1 MSDEH
6 QQPALGHLR
15 AADSD
20 RQAVV
25 EKLRLA
31 MNEGRL
37 SLHEWDERIAL
48 AYRATTYA
56 ELERLTADL
65 PRQPVAPAPTL
76 SGGARS
82 GGARSGGELSSG
94 VPFGEAGVTGLDRI
108 PTALKVLWTIWLTAV
123 LINLVV
129 WLLVSLSD
137 KSLIYFWPIWV
148 AGPAGAALAG
158 VTIGV
163 DASRGSR
170 HRAADRRRAKR
181 AARKG
186 R

>member
-6 QQPALGHLR
+6 RQPALGELR
-15 AADSD
+15 AADRD
-20 RQAVV
+20 REAVV

-56 ELERLTADL
+56 ELERLLADL
-65 PRQPVAPAPTL
+65 PREPVAP
-76 SGGARS
+76 
-82 GGARSGGELSSG
+82 
-94 VPFGEAGVTGLDRI
+94 VPVRLPAGEAPVTGLDRV

-129 WLLVSLSD
+129 WVLVSLSSR
-137 KSLIYFWPIWV
+137 SLIYFWPIWV

-158 VTIGV
+158 VTIGI
-163 DASRGSR
+163 DATRGSR
-170 HRAADRRRAKR
+170 QRSARRRRAEQ
-181 AARKG
+181 AARKAAKG
-186 R
+186 AH

>member
-6 QQPALGHLR
+6 RQPALGELR
-15 AADSD
+15 ASD
-20 RQAVV
+20 QDREAVV
-25 EKLRLA
+25 ERLRLA

-48 AYRATTYA
+48 AYRASTYT
-56 ELERLTADL
+56 ELERLLADL
-65 PRQPVAPAPTL
+65 PRESVTPVPAPLGMPAQLGMPAPA
-76 SGGARS
+76 
-82 GGARSGGELSSG
+82 
-94 VPFGEAGVTGLDRI
+94 GEAPVTGLDRV

-129 WLLVSLSD
+129 WLLVSLSST
-137 KSLIYFWPIWV
+137 SLIYFWPIWV

-158 VTIGV
+158 VTIGI
-163 DASRGSR
+163 DATRGSR
-170 HRAADRRRAKR
+170 RRSAARRRAEQ
-181 AARKG
+181 AARKAAKGGKGG